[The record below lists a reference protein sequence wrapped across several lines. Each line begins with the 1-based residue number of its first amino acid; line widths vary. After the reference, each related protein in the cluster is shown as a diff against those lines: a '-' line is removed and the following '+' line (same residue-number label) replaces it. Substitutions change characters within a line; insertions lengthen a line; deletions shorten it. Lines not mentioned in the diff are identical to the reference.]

1 MTEKRKHVVVVGG
14 GFGGL
19 NAVLG
24 LGGEAVDVTL
34 IDRRNFHLFQPL
46 LYQVATASLS
56 PGDIASP
63 LRAVVRKQKNVR
75 VWLGEVESVD
85 VERQTVLLKD
95 GEVTYDYLIV
105 ATGGTHAYFG
115 HEEWGAVAPGLKT
128 VEDATEIRRRFLLA
142 FENAE
147 RESDPAKRRQLLTFV
162 IVGAG
167 PTGVELAGAMA
178 EIAHHTLPSDFRAID
193 TATARII
200 LLEGGDRVLPTFAP
214 ELSEKARRSLESRG
228 VEVRTGAFV
237 TGIEPGRVTI
247 GNEVIDA
254 CDLVWAAGVKASP
267 LGATLGAVTDRAGR
281 VEVNSDATIPGHA
294 NVFVIGDLALF
305 REDGNPL
312 PGVATVAIQQGKYVA
327 KTIRRDLRGE
337 PRKPFHYFDK
347 GLLATI
353 GKASAVA
360 DVGGLKMSGLLAWL
374 IWVVIHISY
383 LIGFRNR
390 ILVMIQW
397 GWAWLTA
404 SRGIRLITGNAETME
419 RAEETVFR

>member
-85 VERQTVLLKD
+85 VERQTVLLRD
-95 GEVTYDYLIV
+95 GELTYDYLVV

-193 TATARII
+193 TATARIV
-200 LLEGGDRVLPTFAP
+200 LLEGGDRVLPTFPP

-247 GNEVIDA
+247 GDEVIDA
-254 CDLVWAAGVKASP
+254 CDVVWAAGVKASA

-281 VEVNSDATIPGHA
+281 VEVNSDATIPGHP

-305 REDGNPL
+305 REDGKPL

-337 PRKPFHYFDK
+337 PRKPFHYLDK

-360 DVGGLKMSGLLAWL
+360 DVSGLKMSGLLAWL

-397 GWAWLTA
+397 AWAWLTA
-404 SRGIRLITGNAETME
+404 SRGIRLITGNTETLE
-419 RAEETVFR
+419 RAEETVFH

>member
-19 NAVLG
+19 NTVRG
-24 LGGEAVDVTL
+24 LGGEAVEVTL

-95 GEVTYDYLIV
+95 GELTYDYLVV

-178 EIAHHTLPSDFRAID
+178 EIARHTLPSDFRAID
-193 TATARII
+193 TATARIV
-200 LLEGGDRVLPTFAP
+200 LLEGGDRVLPTFPP

-247 GNEVIDA
+247 GDEVIDA
-254 CDLVWAAGVKASP
+254 CDVVWAAGVKASP
-267 LGATLGAVTDRAGR
+267 LGATLGGVTDRAGR
-281 VEVNSDATIPGHA
+281 VEVNSDATIPGHP

-305 REDGNPL
+305 REDGKPL

-337 PRKPFHYFDK
+337 PRKPFHYLDK

-397 GWAWLTA
+397 AWAWLTS
-404 SRGIRLITGNAETME
+404 SRGIRLITGNTETLE
-419 RAEETVFR
+419 RVEETVFH

>member
-1 MTEKRKHVVVVGG
+1 MTEKRKQVVIVGG

-19 NAVLG
+19 NTVRG

-85 VERQTVLLKD
+85 IERQTVLLRD
-95 GEVTYDYLIV
+95 GELTYDYLVV

-193 TATARII
+193 TATARIV
-200 LLEGGDRVLPTFAP
+200 LLEGGDRVLPTFPP

-247 GNEVIDA
+247 GDEVIDA
-254 CDLVWAAGVKASP
+254 CDVVWAAGVKASA

-281 VEVNSDATIPGHA
+281 VEVNSDATIPGHP

-305 REDGNPL
+305 REDGKPL

-337 PRKPFHYFDK
+337 PRKPFHYLDK

-360 DVGGLKMSGLLAWL
+360 DVSGLKMSGLLAWL

-397 GWAWLTA
+397 AWAWLTA
-404 SRGIRLITGNAETME
+404 SRGIRLITGNTETLE
-419 RAEETVFR
+419 RAEETVFH

>member
-1 MTEKRKHVVVVGG
+1 VVGG
-14 GFGGL
+14 GFAGL
-19 NAVLG
+19 NCVRG
-24 LGGEAVDVTL
+24 LAGAPVDITL

-63 LRAVVRKQKNVR
+63 LRSVVRSQSNVR

-85 VERQTVLLKD
+85 VERNVVVLGDEEL
-95 GEVTYDYLIV
+95 TYDYLVV

-115 HEEWGAVAPGLKT
+115 HDEWSEIAPGLKT
-128 VEDATEIRRRFLLA
+128 IEDATEIRRRFLLA
-142 FENAE
+142 FERAE
-147 RESDPAKRRQLLTFV
+147 RENDPDRRRQLLTFV

-178 EIAHHTLPSDFRAID
+178 EIARQTLPSDFRAID
-193 TATARII
+193 TASARVI
-200 LLEGGDRVLPTFAP
+200 LLEGGDRVLPTFP
-214 ELSEKARRSLESRG
+214 PQLSEKARKSLEARG
-228 VEVRTGAFV
+228 VEVRTGAYV

-247 GNEVIDA
+247 GEETIEA
-254 CDLVWAAGVKASP
+254 CGVVWAAGVKASP
-267 LGATLGAVTDRAGR
+267 LGATLGAERDRTGR
-281 VEVNSDATIPGHA
+281 VEVGPDATIAGHS

-305 REDGNPL
+305 EDEGTPL

-327 KTIRRDLRGE
+327 KTIRRDVNGK
-337 PRKPFHYFDK
+337 PREPFHYFDK

-353 GKASAVA
+353 GRASAVA
-360 DVGGLKMSGLLAWL
+360 SIGRLKLAGLPAWL
-374 IWVVIHISY
+374 IWVVVHIAY

-397 GWAWLTA
+397 AWAWLTA
-404 SRGIRLITGNAETME
+404 SRGIRLITGNSEPAERT
-419 RAEETVFR
+419 EEAVFH

>member
-1 MTEKRKHVVVVGG
+1 MTEKRKQVVVVGG

-19 NAVLG
+19 NTVRG

-85 VERQTVLLKD
+85 IERQTVLLRD
-95 GEVTYDYLIV
+95 GELTYDYLVV

-193 TATARII
+193 TATARIV
-200 LLEGGDRVLPTFAP
+200 LLEGGDRVLPTFPP

-247 GNEVIDA
+247 GDEVIDA
-254 CDLVWAAGVKASP
+254 CDVVWAAGVKASA

-281 VEVNSDATIPGHA
+281 VEVNSDATIPGHP

-305 REDGNPL
+305 REDGKPL

-337 PRKPFHYFDK
+337 PRKPFHYLDK

-360 DVGGLKMSGLLAWL
+360 DVSGLKMSGLLAWL

-397 GWAWLTA
+397 AWAWLTA
-404 SRGIRLITGNAETME
+404 SRGIRLITGNTETLE
-419 RAEETVFR
+419 RAEETVFH